1 MEGTPF
7 GRYRLVELLG
17 RGGMGEVWRAYD
29 TAIDRIVAL
38 KVLPANFADDQVY
51 QERFRREAHAAA
63 SLDEPHVIPIYD
75 FGEIDGRLFVTM
87 RLVEGRD
94 LQTLL
99 AEGPLQPARA
109 IGIIDQIASALNAA
123 HRIGLVHRDVKPSN
137 ILIAEND
144 FAYLIDFGIA
154 RAIGE
159 TALTSAGAVIGT
171 WAYMAPE
178 RISTGHSD
186 PRGDTYALA
195 CVLYECLTGSQP
207 YPGSSMEQQITAH
220 LTKPPPR
227 PSALRHDLPS
237 ELDTVIATGMAKNP
251 DARYP
256 TVSELAEA
264 ARAAITVSTTG
275 PASMPPA
282 EPMRPT
288 QRWADVPAMAAMPP
302 SPNESATGGM
312 SLSAPTQYRPAT
324 APPLRVPAPQGAPQP
339 PATKPRKRLMVII
352 AAAAVLLIAAT
363 VATITLITRSG
374 PTPTSPGPSGPTS
387 RSPEPRTYGA
397 QVTLL
402 FTGLAG
408 PDAVAVDTAGTLYV
422 ANKYRVRV
430 FMLPAGAS
438 VQTELPGLYAPGAVA
453 VDAAGNLYVT
463 AHELRNNQVLQWVLK
478 RPAGSTTESKL
489 PFTGLDHLGGVAV
502 DAAGTVYVADSSND
516 RVVALAAGST
526 TQTVLP
532 FTGLRWPKGVAVDAA
547 GTVYVTEDNQVVMLA
562 AGSTTQSTLPFTGL
576 SGPEG
581 VAVDTAGNVY
591 VADSS
596 NNRVLKLPAGATT
609 QSKLPF
615 TGLKEPEGVAV
626 DTAGNVYV
634 ADTGNNRVVK
644 LPVS

>member
-1 MEGTPF
+1 
-7 GRYRLVELLG
+7 
-17 RGGMGEVWRAYD
+17 MGEVWRAYD
-29 TAIDRIVAL
+29 TAIDRVVAL

-63 SLDEPHVIPIYD
+63 SLNEPHVIPIYD

-288 QRWADVPAMAAMPP
+288 QRRADVPAMAAMPP

-312 SLSAPTQYRPAT
+312 PLSAPTQYRPAT
-324 APPLRVPAPQGAPQP
+324 APPPWVPAPQGAPQP

-397 QVTLL
+397 QVTLP
-402 FTGLAG
+402 FTKLAG
-408 PDAVAVDTAGTLYV
+408 PEGVAVDTAGAVYVTNKHTPEVVMLPAGASVPTMLPFTRLDFPAGVAVDTAGTVYV
-422 ANKYRVRV
+422 AEYFQNDRVLKLAV
-430 FMLPAGAS
+430 GAS
-438 VQTELPGLYAPGAVA
+438 TPTV
-453 VDAAGNLYVT
+453 
-463 AHELRNNQVLQWVLK
+463 
-478 RPAGSTTESKL
+478 L
-489 PFTGLDHLGGVAV
+489 PFTGLHWPKGVAV
-502 DAAGTVYVADSSND
+502 DTAGTVYVADTFND
-516 RVVALAAGST
+516 RVVALAAGSAT
-526 TQTVLP
+526 ETVLS
-532 FTGLRWPKGVAVDAA
+532 FAGLRSPEGVAVDAAGAVYVADTSNSRVVMLAADSTNQSVLFIGLKNPWGVAVDAA
-547 GTVYVTEDNQVVMLA
+547 GTVYVTD
-562 AGSTTQSTLPFTGL
+562 TG
-576 SGPEG
+576 
-581 VAVDTAGNVY
+581 
-591 VADSS
+591 
-596 NNRVLKLPAGATT
+596 NNRVLTLAAGATT

-634 ADTGNNRVVK
+634 ADTGNDRVVK
-644 LPVS
+644 LPVT